1 MMKVEGQLDNGALLV
16 ENIKTC
22 STLSTAH
29 ATICIETKLISE
41 EELFE
46 RAEIMFLKVESPGF
60 GAHAHEISLSYN
72 FITYLR
78 LVCNRD
84 CDYRSHRYIIC
95 IAHAIL

>member
-41 EELFE
+41 EE
-46 RAEIMFLKVESPGF
+46 
-60 GAHAHEISLSYN
+60 AHEISLSYN